1 MGVLD
6 FEKKDTLGTVESV
19 DTSTVV
25 IRVDSDEKI
34 KGLQVNHLL
43 AIQSPKV
50 GQQLIG
56 MVSKIIRKSTDSADI
71 MDEFGMPLLS
81 YNMIK
86 VVLIGTHFDKEG
98 IKLFIFS
105 ELKSS
110 LKVATIIFVLALL
123 SSILKSLDNSFSSG
137 ELAFSQ

>member
-25 IRVDSDEKI
+25 IRSDSDEKI

-71 MDEFGMPLLS
+71 MDEFGTPLLS

-86 VVLIGTHFDKEG
+86 AVLIGTHYDRDG
-98 IKLFIFS
+98 IKENVF
-105 ELKSS
+105 KR
-110 LKVATIIFVLALL
+110 VRLL
-123 SSILKSLDNSFSSG
+123 
-137 ELAFSQ
+137 

>member
-71 MDEFGMPLLS
+71 MDEFGMLVLCQDLVQ
-81 YNMIK
+81 IK
-86 VVLIGTHFDKEG
+86 MR
-98 IKLFIFS
+98 
-105 ELKSS
+105 SS
-110 LKVATIIFVLALL
+110 AC
-123 SSILKSLDNSFSSG
+123 
-137 ELAFSQ
+137 